1 MANETNTGWVRLYRS
16 TLNWEW
22 FDDPLTLQLWVVC
35 LLKAN
40 YLPTRWRGVEIERG
54 AFVTSVDSL
63 CAETGQTTR
72 QIRTRLARLQASGEI
87 SVRATNYKSIIT
99 VCEFDTY
106 QPLENENDKR
116 PTNSYEDLRR
126 VAGKKVAKIDKPNDK
141 PKTPVIN
148 SNTDNYSDNIEQND
162 KQNDNQSTNDRQ
174 TQLFSSDNSI
184 RIYKEEYK
192 ELKESLSSRV
202 RATEAE
208 REIFFEIFFFK
219 NFIKPDY
226 EVERFC
232 ANYEASGWI
241 RKNGQQVVDRP
252 ALARTWTQEDPKAAP
267 RFNADF
273 LAKYRRFYGL
283 VKQTNPALAPI
294 FVHDLELVFI
304 DVKRKQ
310 MTFRCSR
317 RMAEAIESGIRFFRD
332 NFFDKYFGGWT
343 LRYQT
348 PRT

>member
-16 TLNWEW
+16 TLGWEW

-87 SVRATNYKSIIT
+87 SVRATNCKSIIT
-99 VCEFDTY
+99 VCKFDTY

-148 SNTDNYSDNIEQND
+148 SNTDNYIDNDKQND

-184 RIYKEEYK
+184 RIYKE
-192 ELKESLSSRV
+192 LKESLSSRA

-208 REIFFEIFFFK
+208 RETFFEIFFSRISKIPITRSNDSALITRRRAGFVK
-219 NFIKPDY
+219 TDKPLPTARRLR
-226 EVERFC
+226 VHGR
-232 ANYEASGWI
+232 
-241 RKNGQQVVDRP
+241 RK
-252 ALARTWTQEDPKAAP
+252 TK
-267 RFNADF
+267 
-273 LAKYRRFYGL
+273 
-283 VKQTNPALAPI
+283 
-294 FVHDLELVFI
+294 
-304 DVKRKQ
+304 
-310 MTFRCSR
+310 
-317 RMAEAIESGIRFFRD
+317 
-332 NFFDKYFGGWT
+332 
-343 LRYQT
+343 T
-348 PRT
+348 PRHASMPISLRNTDVSTAS

>member
-16 TLNWEW
+16 TLGWEW

-99 VCEFDTY
+99 VCKFDTY

-116 PTNSYEDLRR
+116 PTNSCEGLRR

-141 PKTPVIN
+141 PKTHIIN
-148 SNTDNYSDNIEQND
+148 SNTDDYSDDTKQND
-162 KQNDNQSTNDRQ
+162 KQNDNQSTNERQ

-192 ELKESLSSRV
+192 ELKESLSSRA
-202 RATEAE
+202 RAAEAE
-208 REIFFEIFFFK
+208 RETFFEIFFFQEFPK
-219 NFIKPDY
+219 S
-226 EVERFC
+226 RLR
-232 ANYEASGWI
+232 G
-241 RKNGQQVVDRP
+241 
-252 ALARTWTQEDPKAAP
+252 RT
-267 RFNADF
+267 
-273 LAKYRRFYGL
+273 
-283 VKQTNPALAPI
+283 I
-294 FVHDLELVFI
+294 
-304 DVKRKQ
+304 
-310 MTFRCSR
+310 
-317 RMAEAIESGIRFFRD
+317 
-332 NFFDKYFGGWT
+332 
-343 LRYQT
+343 LR
-348 PRT
+348 

>member
-16 TLNWEW
+16 TLGWEW

-54 AFVTSVDSL
+54 AFVTSVDGL

-99 VCEFDTY
+99 VCKFDTY

-116 PTNSYEDLRR
+116 PTNSYEGLRR
-126 VAGKKVAKIDKPNDK
+126 VPGKKAAKIDKPNDK
-141 PKTPVIN
+141 PETPIIN
-148 SNTDNYSDNIEQND
+148 INTDDYSDNTEQND

-192 ELKESLSSRV
+192 ELKESLSLCLL
-202 RATEAE
+202 RACA
-208 REIFFEIFFFK
+208 RR
-219 NFIKPDY
+219 
-226 EVERFC
+226 ERF
-232 ANYEASGWI
+232 
-241 RKNGQQVVDRP
+241 
-252 ALARTWTQEDPKAAP
+252 
-267 RFNADF
+267 F
-273 LAKYRRFYGL
+273 
-283 VKQTNPALAPI
+283 
-294 FVHDLELVFI
+294 
-304 DVKRKQ
+304 
-310 MTFRCSR
+310 
-317 RMAEAIESGIRFFRD
+317 
-332 NFFDKYFGGWT
+332 
-343 LRYQT
+343 
-348 PRT
+348 

>member
-16 TLNWEW
+16 TLGWEW

-99 VCEFDTY
+99 VCKFDTY

-116 PTNSYEDLRR
+116 PTNSYEGLRR

-141 PKTPVIN
+141 PKTHIIN
-148 SNTDNYSDNIEQND
+148 SNTDDYSDDTKQND
-162 KQNDNQSTNDRQ
+162 KHNDNQSTNERQ

-184 RIYKEEYK
+184 RIP
-192 ELKESLSSRV
+192 V
-202 RATEAE
+202 
-208 REIFFEIFFFK
+208 
-219 NFIKPDY
+219 
-226 EVERFC
+226 
-232 ANYEASGWI
+232 G
-241 RKNGQQVVDRP
+241 
-252 ALARTWTQEDPKAAP
+252 
-267 RFNADF
+267 
-273 LAKYRRFYGL
+273 
-283 VKQTNPALAPI
+283 
-294 FVHDLELVFI
+294 
-304 DVKRKQ
+304 
-310 MTFRCSR
+310 
-317 RMAEAIESGIRFFRD
+317 
-332 NFFDKYFGGWT
+332 
-343 LRYQT
+343 
-348 PRT
+348 

>member
-1 MANETNTGWVRLYRS
+1 MANETNIGWVRLYRS
-16 TLNWEW
+16 TLGWEW

-54 AFVTSVDSL
+54 AFVTSVDGL

-87 SVRATNYKSIIT
+87 SVRATNCKSIIT
-99 VCEFDTY
+99 VCKFDTY

-116 PTNSYEDLRR
+116 STNSYEGLRR
-126 VAGKKVAKIDKPNDK
+126 VPGKKVDKIDKQNDK
-141 PKTPVIN
+141 PKSPATN
-148 SNTDNYSDNIEQND
+148 SNASDYSDKPEQID

-174 TQLFSSDNSI
+174 TQLFSSDNNI
-184 RIYKEEYK
+184 RIYKDIK
-192 ELKESLSSRV
+192 NKNNLSFACAH
-202 RATEAE
+202 ATETE
-208 REIFFEIFFFK
+208 KEIFFEIFFFK
-219 NFIKPDY
+219 NFINPDY

-283 VKQTNPALAPI
+283 AKQVNPALAPTFI
-294 FVHDLELVFI
+294 HDLELVFI
-304 DVKRKQ
+304 DVERKQ

-317 RMAEAIESGIRFFRD
+317 RMAETIEAAIRFFRD
-332 NFFDKYFGGWT
+332 NFFDKYFAGWT

>member
-16 TLNWEW
+16 TLGWEW

-99 VCEFDTY
+99 VCKFDTY

-116 PTNSYEDLRR
+116 PTNSYEGLRR

-141 PKTPVIN
+141 PKTHIIN
-148 SNTDNYSDNIEQND
+148 SNTDDYSDDTKQND
-162 KQNDNQSTNDRQ
+162 KQNDNQSTNERQ

-184 RIYKEEYK
+184 RIYG
-192 ELKESLSSRV
+192 L
-202 RATEAE
+202 
-208 REIFFEIFFFK
+208 
-219 NFIKPDY
+219 
-226 EVERFC
+226 
-232 ANYEASGWI
+232 
-241 RKNGQQVVDRP
+241 
-252 ALARTWTQEDPKAAP
+252 
-267 RFNADF
+267 
-273 LAKYRRFYGL
+273 RRFMRPSPTRNSTVTWSGSRNASIRCTAIPTWKKSGSAFEDRFTYTQKFTQL
-283 VKQTNPALAPI
+283 THSLKTPENT
-294 FVHDLELVFI
+294 
-304 DVKRKQ
+304 RK
-310 MTFRCSR
+310 
-317 RMAEAIESGIRFFRD
+317 GD
-332 NFFDKYFGGWT
+332 YN
-343 LRYQT
+343 L
-348 PRT
+348 

>member
-22 FDDPLTLQLWVVC
+22 FDDPLTLQLWIVC

-40 YLPTRWRGVEIERG
+40 HTPTRWQGIEIERG
-54 AFVTSVDSL
+54 SFVTSVDGL
-63 CAETGQTTR
+63 CTATKQTTR

-87 SVRATNYKSIIT
+87 SVRATNHKSIIT
-99 VCEFDTY
+99 ICKFDTY
-106 QPLENENDKR
+106 PPTENKNDKR
-116 PTNSYEDLRR
+116 PTNSYGVFPR
-126 VAGKKVAKIDKPNDK
+126 VPVNKDAKID
-141 PKTPVIN
+141 
-148 SNTDNYSDNIEQND
+148 EQND
-162 KQNDNQSTNDRQ
+162 KPEKRINGCYYDDYNQASDESDKPNDNQSTNDRQ

-184 RIYKEEYK
+184 RIYKDIK
-192 ELKESLSSRV
+192 NKNNLSFACAH
-202 RATEAE
+202 ATETE
-208 REIFFEIFFFK
+208 KEIFFEIFFFK
-219 NFIKPDY
+219 NFINPDY

-273 LAKYRRFYGL
+273 LAKYRRLYGL

-294 FVHDLELVFI
+294 FIHDLELVFI
-304 DVKRKQ
+304 NVERKQ

-348 PRT
+348 PRI